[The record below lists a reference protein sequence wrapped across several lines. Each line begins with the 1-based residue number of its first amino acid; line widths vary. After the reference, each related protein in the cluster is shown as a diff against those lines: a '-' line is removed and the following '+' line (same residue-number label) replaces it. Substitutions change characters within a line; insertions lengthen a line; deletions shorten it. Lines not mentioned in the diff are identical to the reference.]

1 MTPAVVN
8 LAVKFTPTMPL
19 APMNWVGG
27 HPIDGAITA
36 VHNPEGT
43 LVSLNVIDLDGR
55 TFQVIGANYL
65 QPGDPVPAAG
75 NYCVPA

>member
-1 MTPAVVN
+1 MIAATVDLP
-8 LAVKFTPTMPL
+8 VKYTPTMPL

-27 HPIDGAITA
+27 HPIDGTLTA
-36 VHNPEGT
+36 VHNDEGT

-65 QPGDPVPAAG
+65 QPGDPTPAAG